1 MVVAKGADAYAAQTD
16 DTKKSDVAFLIGVAY
31 QNKGNNA
38 KAAEWL
44 RKVTAGS
51 NVAAAKELLTSVT
64 AA

>member
-1 MVVAKGADAYAAQTD
+1 MLTRPRPTMPEKRRG
-16 DTKKSDVAFLIGVAY
+16 FPHRVAY